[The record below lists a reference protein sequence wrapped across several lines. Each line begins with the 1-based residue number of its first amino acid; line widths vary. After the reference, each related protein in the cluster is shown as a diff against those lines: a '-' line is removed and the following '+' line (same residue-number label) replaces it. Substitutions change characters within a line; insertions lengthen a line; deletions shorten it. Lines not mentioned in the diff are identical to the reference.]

1 MWHRPSDGK
10 DGDVEAGARLLYPMM
25 LESPELRW
33 AFIRKIYAIL
43 TAQMALTVAVAYV
56 VVTVRPISHFFVS
69 SGAGLGLYI
78 FLLILPLIGI
88 LYEFCF
94 DFRFIGFFFFFS
106 SFLPPIWHLSNQRGN
121 FFFFV
126 EFLQFYVLCITI
138 TSGIR

>member
-10 DGDVEAGARLLYPMM
+10 DGDLEAGPRLLYPMM
-25 LESPELRW
+25 LESPDLRW
-33 AFIRKIYAIL
+33 AFIRKIYVIL
-43 TAQMALTVAVAYV
+43 TAQMALTVAVASV

-78 FLLILPLIGI
+78 FLLILPFIGI

-94 DFRFIGFFFFFS
+94 NFWFFLLLYFLLRSSLRSGFY
-106 SFLPPIWHLSNQRGN
+106 LNKKKID
-121 FFFFV
+121 FFV

-138 TSGIR
+138 TSGIQ